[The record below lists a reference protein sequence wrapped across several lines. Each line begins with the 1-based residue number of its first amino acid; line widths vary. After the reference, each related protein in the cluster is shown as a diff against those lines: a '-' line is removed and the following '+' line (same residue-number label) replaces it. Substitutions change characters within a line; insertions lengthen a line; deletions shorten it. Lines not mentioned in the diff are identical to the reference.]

1 MRSGSW
7 RARGGGRDTAAG
19 GGVVAPR
26 RRVESL
32 PYGHGAA
39 PGQRVGGDWRSGS
52 GGSVC
57 PAACRSA
64 SDRARSSPGP
74 QPGENDRA
82 AAGLLYARLTSLQ
95 TRGPRF
101 CADGPRLR
109 NVTSWSCVTSTNAVS
124 HTEPLNPY
132 FIAGR
137 HRQRQQHVSVSVC
150 DEERQLS
157 PSTCGDLLQ
166 SEARYFPLVLVDTGA
181 AEGECL
187 PAEGPADIDLGRTGN
202 LKRERLR
209 CRRWRRWLNGFE
221 RGLAADQQHGAS
233 DAGVERGEGKA
244 THRPSL
250 GEGTGF
256 V

>member
-95 TRGPRF
+95 TRGPRV
-101 CADGPRLR
+101 CADGPRVR
-109 NVTSWSCVTSTNAVS
+109 DVTSVTSTNAVS
-124 HTEPLNPY
+124 YAEVLNPGL
-132 FIAGR
+132 IAGR
-137 HRQRQQHVSVSVC
+137 HCQPQHQVSVGVQHV
-150 DEERQLS
+150 ERQASLS
-157 PSTCGDLLQ
+157 SGGELLPRV
-166 SEARYFPLVLVDTGA
+166 ARYLPPVLV
-181 AEGECL
+181 
-187 PAEGPADIDLGRTGN
+187 
-202 LKRERLR
+202 
-209 CRRWRRWLNGFE
+209 
-221 RGLAADQQHGAS
+221 
-233 DAGVERGEGKA
+233 
-244 THRPSL
+244 
-250 GEGTGF
+250 GT
-256 V
+256 